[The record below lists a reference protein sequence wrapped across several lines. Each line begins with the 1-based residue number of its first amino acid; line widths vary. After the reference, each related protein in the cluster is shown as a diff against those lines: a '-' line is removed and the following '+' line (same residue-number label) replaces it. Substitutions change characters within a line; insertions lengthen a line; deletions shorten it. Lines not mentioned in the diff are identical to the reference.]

1 MLLVFF
7 ALALVAGIAIATLI
21 PLPALVWAWW
31 LALPLGL
38 LLIWRRDPIL
48 VRAHFILLFFILGA
62 TRYAF
67 ARPTFDENSLANWN
81 DRGARALIG
90 EVIEPPEVRDYST
103 QIRLAVTR
111 VRDGDAWRE
120 VSGLALVNAP
130 REGDVRYGD
139 RIQVYG
145 EPATPPEFEDWSY
158 KEYLARQNIHS
169 RVRVYGSVKI
179 LERDLGNPFFAAL
192 YAFRDRAHATIL
204 AIFPEPAAALLA
216 GILLG
221 VESGIP
227 RDLRDAFSATNTAHI
242 VAISGFNIAII
253 AGILTKF
260 AQRVFLRG
268 ATFIVIGGL
277 AAYTLLV
284 GASASVV
291 RAAIMGSL
299 SVIALQV
306 RRPNDALNA
315 LAASALVMTAWN
327 PFTLYDMGFQ
337 LSFLATLGL
346 ILYVTPLTNAF
357 EKFLAR
363 FLPGDRA
370 KQIVG
375 VLGDSLIVTIAAQIT
390 TTPLI
395 VFAFHR
401 VSFVGLLA
409 NLLVLPAQPAVMIL
423 GGIAMFVAMIFQ
435 PIGQILA
442 WLALPFLEWTIG
454 IVQACA
460 NLPNASIEVGRFDLI
475 FLFVI
480 YAILF
485 GATLLDWRV
494 IRARVGARPAFA
506 LGVALIAGVWAW
518 NLALT
523 APDGKT
529 HITFLD
535 AGGAA
540 TFIRTPRGAKILID
554 GGDSPSATLA
564 TLGQRLPFW
573 DRALDLVVLTNPD
586 DDHLAGLIAVIE
598 RYDIAQIVAVKMP
611 GKPNDAQ
618 KKWSELI
625 AQKRVPVLSV
635 EAGLHIA
642 FEREVSFEIGYARA
656 DASGAIA
663 QMRAGNIAFVFA
675 DSANASDQ
683 IARAEFAATVL
694 LAPRKLAPEF
704 FDAVNPQ
711 FAILFV
717 GRGARDKPSADLLAT
732 LARATILRTDE
743 RGAIEFSVDGQAI
756 AIKTAR

>member
-139 RIQVYG
+139 HIQVYG

-284 GASASVV
+284 GASA
-291 RAAIMGSL
+291 
-299 SVIALQV
+299 
-306 RRPNDALNA
+306 
-315 LAASALVMTAWN
+315 
-327 PFTLYDMGFQ
+327 
-337 LSFLATLGL
+337 
-346 ILYVTPLTNAF
+346 
-357 EKFLAR
+357 
-363 FLPGDRA
+363 
-370 KQIVG
+370 
-375 VLGDSLIVTIAAQIT
+375 
-390 TTPLI
+390 
-395 VFAFHR
+395 
-401 VSFVGLLA
+401 
-409 NLLVLPAQPAVMIL
+409 
-423 GGIAMFVAMIFQ
+423 
-435 PIGQILA
+435 
-442 WLALPFLEWTIG
+442 
-454 IVQACA
+454 
-460 NLPNASIEVGRFDLI
+460 
-475 FLFVI
+475 
-480 YAILF
+480 
-485 GATLLDWRV
+485 
-494 IRARVGARPAFA
+494 
-506 LGVALIAGVWAW
+506 
-518 NLALT
+518 
-523 APDGKT
+523 
-529 HITFLD
+529 
-535 AGGAA
+535 
-540 TFIRTPRGAKILID
+540 
-554 GGDSPSATLA
+554 
-564 TLGQRLPFW
+564 
-573 DRALDLVVLTNPD
+573 
-586 DDHLAGLIAVIE
+586 
-598 RYDIAQIVAVKMP
+598 
-611 GKPNDAQ
+611 
-618 KKWSELI
+618 
-625 AQKRVPVLSV
+625 
-635 EAGLHIA
+635 
-642 FEREVSFEIGYARA
+642 
-656 DASGAIA
+656 
-663 QMRAGNIAFVFA
+663 
-675 DSANASDQ
+675 
-683 IARAEFAATVL
+683 
-694 LAPRKLAPEF
+694 
-704 FDAVNPQ
+704 
-711 FAILFV
+711 
-717 GRGARDKPSADLLAT
+717 
-732 LARATILRTDE
+732 
-743 RGAIEFSVDGQAI
+743 
-756 AIKTAR
+756 

>member
-7 ALALVAGIAIATLI
+7 ALAFTAGIAISALI
-21 PLPALVWAWW
+21 PLPALAWAWW
-31 LALPLGL
+31 LVLPIGL
-38 LLIWRRDPIL
+38 LLIWWRDPIL
-48 VRAHFILLFFILGA
+48 VRAHFVLLFFILGA

-67 ARPTFDENSLANWN
+67 ARPTFDENSLATWN

-90 EVIEPPEVRDYST
+90 DVIDPPEVRDYTT
-103 QIRLAVTR
+103 QVRLAVTR
-111 VRDGDAWRE
+111 VREGDAWRA

-139 RIQVYG
+139 RLQVYG

-169 RVRVYGSVKI
+169 LVRVYGGVKI
-179 LERDLGNPFFAAL
+179 LERDQGNPFFAAL
-192 YAFRDRAHATIL
+192 YAFRDRAHAAIL
-204 AIFPEPAAALLA
+204 TIFPEPAAALLA

-260 AQRVFLRG
+260 AQRVFPRG
-268 ATFIVIGGL
+268 ATLVVIGGL
-277 AAYTLLV
+277 AVYTLLV

-291 RAAIMGSL
+291 RAAVMGSL
-299 SVIALQV
+299 GVLALQV

-315 LAASALVMTAWN
+315 LAVSAILMTAWN

-357 EKFLAR
+357 EKFFAR
-363 FLPGDRA
+363 FFPSDRA

-375 VLGDSLIVTIAAQIT
+375 ALGDSLIVTIAAQIT

-401 VSFVGLLA
+401 VSFVGLIA

-423 GGIAMFVAMIFQ
+423 GGIAMFVALVIQ
-435 PIGQILA
+435 PIGQVLA
-442 WLALPFLEWTIG
+442 WLALPFLEWTIL
-454 IVQACA
+454 IVQAFA
-460 NLPNASIEVGRFDLI
+460 NLPNASIEVGRFDIIL
-475 FLFVI
+475 LFI
-480 YAILF
+480 SYAILF
-485 GATLLDWRV
+485 GITLVDGRAV
-494 IRARVGARPAFA
+494 RARVGLRPVFA
-506 LGVALIAGVWAW
+506 LGIALIAGVWAW

-529 HITFLD
+529 HLTFFD
-535 AGGAA
+535 ASGAA
-540 TFIRTPRGAKILID
+540 TFIRTPRGAKILVD
-554 GGDSPSATLA
+554 GGASPSATLA
-564 TLGQRLPFW
+564 ALGQRLPFW

-586 DDHLAGLIAVIE
+586 EDHLAGLIAALE

-611 GKPNDAQ
+611 AKPNDAQ
-618 KKWSELI
+618 KKWSALI
-625 AQKRVPVLSV
+625 AQKRVPVLSAH
-635 EAGLHIA
+635 AGLQIA
-642 FEREVSFEIGYARA
+642 FERDIRFEIAHARA

-663 QMRAGNIAFVFA
+663 QVRAGNVAFLFA
-675 DSANASDQ
+675 DSASASDQ
-683 IARAEFAATVL
+683 IALDDITATVL
-694 LAPRKLAPEF
+694 IAPHKLAPEF

-717 GRGARDKPSADLLAT
+717 GRGARDQPAADLLAM

-743 RGAIEFSVDGQAI
+743 RGTIEFVVDAQTVAVR
-756 AIKTAR
+756 TAR